1 MQENVVTSGHVRWL
15 LYVLCK
21 LLISYRNYAYIY
33 SCLILVATKSTFLR
47 SGDRITVG
55 VRFSAPLQTGSGAH
69 ASS

>member
-1 MQENVVTSGHVRWL
+1 MQENVATFGHVRWL

-21 LLISYRNYAYIY
+21 VLIYRNYAYIY

-55 VRFSAPLQTGSGAH
+55 VRFSAPVQTESGVH